1 MFAVGAGNGRGNVF
15 FPTAVL
21 FGAVIAFVR
30 FSGFAGALF
39 SIKAFANVA
48 TGAFDAARLRIV
60 KTFIFAVGGEAGAFI
75 FVIKE
80 GSVAGV
86 MADFADGIA
95 GYVVGFFFFQLVAG
109 FGGAG
114 YFFIVGAGGGVA
126 FFPAAI

>member
-1 MFAVGAGNGRGNVF
+1 M
-15 FPTAVL
+15 

-75 FVIKE
+75 LVIKE

-114 YFFIVGAGGGVA
+114 YFFIVGAGGRVA
-126 FFPAAI
+126 FFPAPI